1 MYIYILYLS
10 TIKSTVKRYTKL
22 TMNRAMRHTMERT
35 MNLTMDR
42 VMDCAMN
49 RIFNDRR
56 DDGKLGKKRTLNV
69 TQQNN
74 YVRIMQ
80 KPFSPDNRFFFSN

>member
-1 MYIYILYLS
+1 M
-10 TIKSTVKRYTKL
+10 KL
-22 TMNRAMRHTMERT
+22 TMNRALRHTTERT

-56 DDGKLGKKRTLNV
+56 DDGKLGEKNAH
-69 TQQNN
+69 
-74 YVRIMQ
+74 
-80 KPFSPDNRFFFSN
+80 